1 MIKSVLFTS
10 KYYNKTKGEDVFT
23 VLKRTTEIKNKLSEC
38 IYANRHL
45 FLVSD
50 GIKKL
55 NALYSSVNLYND
67 ETAENPT
74 KDPLILSWNIQ
85 KEHQMLVDKYKNAL
99 NKRLQNFKV
108 RLQSEMIIE
117 RYKKDTKYAKKGDT
131 KRFEIKFK
139 STKLTKFVKYLVYLE
154 LDKDILP
161 QLKNEGIAALYEY
174 YKTKPY
180 FTRIVN
186 LAGNIQTRILN
197 KLKLIKFTKNSSL
210 ILDHTINK
218 VRIDYDNENTLYK
231 YWFVF
236 RMKGKKEY
244 RLPLQINDDY
254 HNGTRKPIAKE
265 FVIYPSVKGNK
276 INIAAVYEAEK
287 PAFKPCSK
295 PIGMDLNLKNNFAVL
310 SDGHTI
316 DYGRN
321 YMKRIVLSLKELDQI
336 GYQNLTA
343 KQLKRLKKIYRQL
356 DWYVSLL
363 ICNLLNYLEK
373 NSITDLVIENLLLS
387 GKFGINEE
395 FDIKY
400 SRLSKLL
407 HLSDVK
413 NKLITQAEK
422 RGIRVHITPSHYTS
436 QTCPVCGHISK
447 SNRKTQEDFECENCG
462 HKANAD
468 LNASK
473 NILLRFVSD
482 VLRTNLHNTDDYGRL
497 TPKKLN
503 KYTIKNI
510 FNRYYE
516 DIRQRCITPFVP
528 YPLGVGNAEFIK
540 NVNNV

>member
-1 MIKSVLFTS
+1 MIKSVLLTS
-10 KYYNKTKGEDVFT
+10 KYYNKTKGEEVFA

-45 FLVSD
+45 LFVSD

-55 NALYSSVNLYND
+55 NTLYSSVNLHND

-99 NKRLQNFKV
+99 NKRLQNLKV

-161 QLKNEGIAALYEY
+161 QLKNEGITALYEY

-180 FTRIVN
+180 FARIVN
-186 LAGNIQTRILN
+186 LAKNIQTRILN
-197 KLKLIKFTKNSSL
+197 KLKLIKFTETSSL
-210 ILDHTINK
+210 LLDHTVNK
-218 VRIDYDNENTLYK
+218 ARIDYDNENTLYK

-236 RMKGKKEY
+236 RMKNGKEF
-244 RLPLQINDDY
+244 RLPLQINGDY
-254 HNGTRKPIAKE
+254 HNGTKKPTAKE
-265 FVIYPSVKGNK
+265 FVIYPSAKGNK
-276 INIAAVYEAEK
+276 INIATVYEAEK
-287 PAFKPCSK
+287 PIFKPYSK
-295 PIGMDLNLKNNFAVL
+295 PIGMDLNLKNNFATL
-310 SDGHTI
+310 SDGYTV
-316 DYGRN
+316 DYDRN
-321 YMKRIVLSLKELDQI
+321 YMKRIVSNLKELDQI

-343 KQLKRLKKIYRQL
+343 KQLKKLKKIYRQL
-356 DWYVSLL
+356 DWYVSYL
-363 ICNLLNYLEK
+363 IYSLLNYLEK
-373 NSITDLVIENLLLS
+373 NNITDLVIENLLLS

-436 QTCPVCGHISK
+436 QTCPVCGHISR

-482 VLRTNLHNTDDYGRL
+482 VLKTNLHNTDDYGRL

-503 KYTIKNI
+503 NYTIKNI
-510 FNRYYE
+510 LNRYLC
-516 DIRQRCITPFVP
+516 RHQAVLHHPVC
-528 YPLGVGNAEFIK
+528 A
-540 NVNNV
+540 